1 MNPKAIAAITAA
13 LLAVGAWVG
22 LKSGDCI
29 DATLV
34 CDWSLGG
41 DAGTDIIASPHEEA
55 VTVRGEVVPEKVDP
69 GGLRCKVAKVG
80 TPYACAIVGASLTR
94 LSDDKLADG
103 CSCSDGSGGCEMVDP
118 ASDPKDPKWIRA
130 TRQPNNLGLG
140 QWRGT
145 CVPKPCVEHAEMISG
160 IGAVNPLSYSSP
172 VSCAGPGKKP
182 PSGTVMTADQVAKS
196 DAAKSAEVVK

>member
-1 MNPKAIAAITAA
+1 
-13 LLAVGAWVG
+13 
-22 LKSGDCI
+22 
-29 DATLV
+29 
-34 CDWSLGG
+34 
-41 DAGTDIIASPHEEA
+41 
-55 VTVRGEVVPEKVDP
+55 
-69 GGLRCKVAKVG
+69 
-80 TPYACAIVGASLTR
+80 
-94 LSDDKLADG
+94 
-103 CSCSDGSGGCEMVDP
+103 MVDP

-130 TRQPNNLGLG
+130 PRQPNNLGPG

-172 VSCAGPGKKP
+172 TTCGGPGKRP